1 MLKEPVFATAQVI
14 YLSTNEAVA
23 QLVESDVY
31 KHFPIMLYGYRKD
44 FIPGTESETAQIVI
58 GRIVS
63 FDVTEEGTPTM
74 TFEMQPNYEE
84 AFRKLVLPLVRV
96 LSFVNRET
104 NEATIKRFLLTTK
117 ERNDAAIAAANA
129 RKQQNRPQRPNNRG
143 GNRNAGGRKPFNG
156 VKKNFNR

>member
-1 MLKEPVFATAQVI
+1 
-14 YLSTNEAVA
+14 
-23 QLVESDVY
+23 
-31 KHFPIMLYGYRKD
+31 
-44 FIPGTESETAQIVI
+44 
-58 GRIVS
+58 
-63 FDVTEEGTPTM
+63 M

-104 NEATIKRFLLTTK
+104 GEATIKRFLLTTK